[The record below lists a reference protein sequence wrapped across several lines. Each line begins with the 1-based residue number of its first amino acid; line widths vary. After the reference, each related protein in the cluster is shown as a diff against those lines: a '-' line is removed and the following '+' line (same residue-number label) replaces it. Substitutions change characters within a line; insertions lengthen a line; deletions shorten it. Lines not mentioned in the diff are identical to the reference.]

1 MTAPLLEIRDL
12 DVSFPLERSPLARLA
27 RAPARVDVLCGV
39 SLEVARGET
48 LAIVGES
55 GSGKSTLAR
64 SLVGL
69 VRPRSG
75 SIRLDGIE
83 LLESRAVLR
92 RARRRMAMTFQDPI
106 GSLSPRLPVR
116 SLLFEALQLAGVARG
131 KRAAHARELLELVGL
146 RAELLERF
154 PHELSGGQ
162 ARRVGV
168 ARALALGPDL
178 LLADEPTSG
187 LDVSVQG
194 EILNLLVSVQQKL
207 GLTLVLISH
216 DLLVVRHVS
225 DRVAVLY
232 LGRVVEEGP
241 VEEVLARPRHPYTRA
256 LVLSALV
263 PDPEQP
269 ARSPQLIGEVPS
281 LLRRPAG
288 CELHGRC
295 PIAEERCRHEPPGF
309 VDDDGHGVRCHFPL
323 ESRAPD
329 R

>member
-1 MTAPLLEIRDL
+1 MSAALLSIRDL
-12 DVSFPLERSPLARLA
+12 EVSFPLRRSPVARL
-27 RAPARVDVLCGV
+27 RGAPARVDVLCGV
-39 SLEVARGET
+39 SLEVPRGQT

-64 SLVGL
+64 SVVGL

-75 SIRLDGIE
+75 SIRLDGVE
-83 LLESRAVLR
+83 LLASRAVLR
-92 RARRRMAMTFQDPI
+92 RSRRRMAMTFQDPI

-116 SLLFEALQLAGVARG
+116 SLLFEALQQAGVAKSDRPS
-131 KRAAHARELLELVGL
+131 RACEVLELVGL

-168 ARALALGPDL
+168 GRALALGPEL

-194 EILNLLVSVQQKL
+194 EILNLLSDVQRRL
-207 GLTLVLISH
+207 GLTLLLISH
-216 DLLVVRHVS
+216 DLPVVRHVA

-241 VEEVLARPRHPYTRA
+241 VEEVLSRPRHPYTRA
-256 LVLSALV
+256 LVASALV
-263 PDPEQP
+263 PDPEEP
-269 ARSPQLIGEVPS
+269 VRPPQLVGEVPS

-295 PIAEERCRHEPPGF
+295 PIAEERCRREPPPF
-309 VDDDGHGVRCHFPL
+309 ELEDGHGVRCHFPL
-323 ESRAPD
+323 ASP
-329 R
+329 